1 MTMPT
6 QTEYD
11 EMVATLRDAT
21 AEMHAAPDDTEGRVY
36 KRHLA
41 LRGMEAVMHYLL
53 ADPRVRDGVLTT
65 PLAYA
70 RAAIHDAGLGARP
83 ALLDNQLPE
92 GSSTRPAG
100 LTREYVQAYM
110 AFAAH
115 LVISAMGKT
124 QALPW
129 LTAEIRRSGIRTETG
144 APVTSERLYRW
155 RTEICCGKGPATARQ
170 EFERLRQQYD
180 TLLNAPKSDLK
191 SERVRKSARAIV
203 KTIAITVGHAS
214 APRAVAR

>member
-11 EMVATLRDAT
+11 EMLATLRDAT
-21 AEMHAAPDDTEGRVY
+21 AEMHATPDDTEGRLY

-53 ADPRVRDGVLTT
+53 GDPRVCDGAFTA

-83 ALLDNQLPE
+83 ALLDNQRPE
-92 GSSTRPAG
+92 GSSTRSAG
-100 LTREYVQAYM
+100 LSHEYAQAYL

-115 LVISAMGKT
+115 LVISDMGKT
-124 QALPW
+124 QGLAW
-129 LTAEIRRSGIRTETG
+129 LAAEIRRIGVRTETG
-144 APVTSERLYRW
+144 APITSDRLYRW
-155 RTEICCGKGPATARQ
+155 RTEISRGKGPATARQ
-170 EFERLRQQYD
+170 EFERLRQKYNA
-180 TLLNAPKSDLK
+180 LLKAPKSDLK
-191 SERVRKSARAIV
+191 SNRVQNSAHFIV
-203 KTIAITVGHAS
+203 KTIANTLGPVS
-214 APRAVAR
+214 APRAVVR

>member
-83 ALLDNQLPE
+83 APASGGIVDKT
-92 GSSTRPAG
+92 GRPDP
-100 LTREYVQAYM
+100 R
-110 AFAAH
+110 
-115 LVISAMGKT
+115 I
-124 QALPW
+124 
-129 LTAEIRRSGIRTETG
+129 RSGVHGLCG
-144 APVTSERLYRW
+144 APRD
-155 RTEICCGKGPATARQ
+155 
-170 EFERLRQQYD
+170 LRHGE
-180 TLLNAPKSDLK
+180 NASTPVVDS
-191 SERVRKSARAIV
+191 
-203 KTIAITVGHAS
+203 
-214 APRAVAR
+214 